1 MFLIPDQKE
10 LKERRKAA
18 GFSMK
23 KLSQQAGLPDN
34 AVLRIETGKTKRVNH
49 LRAREIAKALS
60 CEVEDIFT
68 TSKGA

>member
-34 AVLRIETGKTKRVNH
+34 AVLRIETGKTKKMCIRDRYMNIM
-49 LRAREIAKALS
+49 EG
-60 CEVEDIFT
+60 FT
-68 TSKGA
+68 

>member
-34 AVLRIETGKTKRVNH
+34 AVLRIETGKTKRVNTGRTVLCNRH
-49 LRAREIAKALS
+49 LISLYQ
-60 CEVEDIFT
+60 
-68 TSKGA
+68 